1 MQKGDGGRKGHR
13 HKLGPDQIE
22 QIINAL
28 GIQKA
33 GETDS
38 HFMVWCPVHNNIN
51 TSSATISKEYGTLY
65 CFGAGCGVQMSLVEL
80 VQEIRGCDL
89 FPALRF
95 IRKYETETDIAREI
109 QDVFATDNELPK
121 FDLDLLSQMQNDFW
135 VSPRAQ
141 KYIASRKITKQ
152 LAESF
157 GIGYDKSQDMVVT
170 PMFDINE
177 NCVGVI
183 GRSIEGKRFK
193 NSFNLPT
200 SKTLFNFNRAR
211 KQSTDTLILTEANFD
226 TILATGAGF
235 PNTAACLGGSF
246 TDYHVTQ
253 VSRSF
258 SRLIIATDNDEAGH
272 SFAKRI
278 ARKCRG
284 RGLSIYRMKYD
295 VTCVL
300 PDGKKDFGDLTRD
313 EIIQTIKNAEPLAW

>member
-1 MQKGDGGRKGHR
+1 MQKGDGGRKSHR

-22 QIINAL
+22 QIIEAL
-28 GIQKA
+28 GLQKT

-51 TSSATISKEYGTLY
+51 TSSATVSKEYGTLY
-65 CFGAGCGVQMSLVEL
+65 CFGAGCGAKLSLIEL
-80 VQEIRGCDL
+80 VMEMRGCDM

-95 IRKYETETDIAREI
+95 IKKYETETNIAKEI
-109 QDVFATDNELPK
+109 EDVFAGEEDLPK
-121 FDLDLLSQMQNDFW
+121 FDIDVLTRMQKDFW
-135 VSPRAQ
+135 DSSRAQ
-141 KYIASRKITKQ
+141 KYIASRKITKH

-157 GIGYDKSQDMVVT
+157 GIGYDKPNDMVVT
-170 PMFDINE
+170 PMFDVDE

-235 PNTAACLGGSF
+235 PNTVACLGGSF
-246 TDYHVTQ
+246 TDYHATQ

-258 SRLIIATDNDEAGH
+258 SRLIIGTDNDDAGH
-272 SFAKRI
+272 AFAKRI
-278 ARKCRG
+278 AKKCRN
-284 RGLSIYRMKYD
+284 RGLSIYRMHYD

-300 PDGKKDFGDLTRD
+300 PHGKKDWGDCTSE
-313 EIIQTIKNAEPLAW
+313 EIIQSIKNAEPLVW